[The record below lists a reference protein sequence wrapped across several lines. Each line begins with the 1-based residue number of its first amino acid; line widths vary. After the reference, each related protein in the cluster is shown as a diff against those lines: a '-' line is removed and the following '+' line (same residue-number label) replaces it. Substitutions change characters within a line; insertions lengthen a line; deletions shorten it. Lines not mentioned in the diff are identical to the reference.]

1 MIAGE
6 EITDA
11 LAVYSMYMSGAHRSM
26 NPTKYKLAVL
36 PVAHLVWFLMVVL
49 SPHSIWAMLVFNI
62 FYLFIVCVYLYLCT
76 GHGLLMGVGVF
87 SLFMVWILRIKL
99 KRVRLGSRHIYPL
112 ISRGSALS
120 SYVVVSFPSS

>member
-11 LAVYSMYMSGAHRSM
+11 LAVYSMYMSGAHRSL
-26 NPTKYKLAVL
+26 NPTKYTLAVL

-62 FYLFIVCVYLYLCT
+62 FYLFIYCMCLLVLVHRPRLAYGGGGVLSF
-76 GHGLLMGVGVF
+76 HGVD
-87 SLFMVWILRIKL
+87 SKDQTQACQTWQ
-99 KRVRLGSRHIYPL
+99 
-112 ISRGSALS
+112 
-120 SYVVVSFPSS
+120 

>member
-11 LAVYSMYMSGAHRSM
+11 LAVYSMYMSGAHRSL
-26 NPTKYKLAVL
+26 NPTKYTLAVL
-36 PVAHLVWFLMVVL
+36 PVAHLVWFLTVVL

-62 FYLFIVCVYLYLCT
+62 FYLFIVCVSLYLCT

-99 KRVRLGSRHIYPL
+99 KRVRLGSRHLYPL